1 MSKVTRILLLVVL
14 VFTGTV
20 FAAPADAATPK
31 LLPVPGPCVQ
41 GVLPGG
47 ALYLIC
53 VPAAGWN
60 GDLVVY
66 AHGYVAFNEPLGF
79 YNLTLPDGTYI
90 PDLVQSLGY
99 AFATTSYRQNG
110 LAILEGVE
118 DVKELVA
125 AFPAV
130 AGRSPV
136 HTYMTGPSE
145 GGIITALLV
154 ERAPE
159 LFSGGLSLCGPV
171 GDFRKQIDYWGD
183 FRVLFDYFFPGALP
197 PTAIDIPPEV
207 IASWES
213 AYKPA
218 IDALITA
225 NPNAAGQLIRT
236 SGAAIDPADPTT
248 VNDTTL
254 GLLWYNVFATNDG
267 KAKLGGNPFDNTR
280 RIYRGSDNDVALN
293 QGVARYSADPAA
305 LAAMVPY
312 NTSGRVRIP
321 LVTMHTTGDEI
332 IPFWHQLLYR
342 KKLLANGSFGVIQI
356 PIVRYGHCNFTAEEV
371 LVGFALLV
379 LQTTGRDLQ
388 YVPEQYD
395 LAPVR
400 AQIERARAEF
410 EAQSLDQ

>member
-1 MSKVTRILLLVVL
+1 MSKVVRILMLVV
-14 VFTGTV
+14 FAFSSMV
-20 FAAPADAATPK
+20 FAAPARAAAPK
-31 LLPVPGPCVQ
+31 LVPVPGPCVE
-41 GVLPGG
+41 GMLPGG
-47 ALYLIC
+47 ARSLIC

-66 AHGYVAFNEPLGF
+66 GHGYVAFNQPLDF
-79 YNLTLPDGTYI
+79 YNLTLDDGTYLPTLI
-90 PDLVQSLGY
+90 QTLGY

-130 AGRSPV
+130 AGRSPTR
-136 HTYMTGPSE
+136 TYMTGPSE

-197 PTAIDIPPEV
+197 PSAIDIPDEV
-207 IASWES
+207 IANWES
-213 AYKPA
+213 TYRPA

-236 SGAAIDPADPTT
+236 SGAAIDPADPSS
-248 VNDTTL
+248 VNKTAL
-254 GLLWYNVFATNDG
+254 GLLWYSVFATNDG
-267 KAKLGGNPFDNTR
+267 KSKLGGNPFDNTR
-280 RIYRGSDNDVALN
+280 RIYRGSEDDVALN
-293 QGVARYSADPAA
+293 LGVARYSADPAA
-305 LAAMVPY
+305 LAAMAAY

-321 LVTMHTTGDEI
+321 LVMMHTTGDEI

-342 KKLLANGSFGVIQI
+342 KKLLANGSLGVVQI
-356 PIVRYGHCNFTAEEV
+356 PIPRYGHCNFTTEEV
-371 LVGFALLV
+371 LVAFALLV

-388 YVPEQYD
+388 YVPEQYN

-400 AQIERARAEF
+400 AAIEQARAEF
-410 EAQSLDQ
+410 AATGVER

>member
-1 MSKVTRILLLVVL
+1 MPKPIRILTLMVL
-14 VFTGTV
+14 VFAGTV
-20 FAAPADAATPK
+20 FAAPADAAVPR

-41 GVLPGG
+41 GVLPSG
-47 ALYLIC
+47 ALSLIC

-79 YNLTLPDGTYI
+79 YNLTLGDGTDI
-90 PDLVQSLGY
+90 PTLVQSLGY

-130 AGRSPV
+130 AGRSPAR
-136 HTYMTGPSE
+136 TYMTGPSE

-183 FRVLFDYFFPGALP
+183 FRVLFDYFFPTALP
-197 PTAIDIPPEV
+197 PTAITIPDTV
-207 IASWES
+207 IENWES
-213 AYKPA
+213 TYKPA
-218 IDALITA
+218 IDALVTA

-236 SGAAIDPADPTT
+236 SGAAVDPADPTT
-248 VNDTTL
+248 INKTTL

-267 KAKLGGNPFDNTR
+267 KAKLGGNPFDNTT
-280 RIYRGSDNDVALN
+280 RIYRGSENDLALN
-293 QGVARYSADPAA
+293 QGVTRYSADPQA
-305 LAAMVPY
+305 LVAMIPY

-332 IPFWHQLLYR
+332 IPFWHQVLYR

-356 PIVRYGHCNFTAEEV
+356 PIARYGHCNFTAEEV

-410 EAQSLDQ
+410 AARSLDQ

>member
-1 MSKVTRILLLVVL
+1 MSKLVRILLLIAL
-14 VFTGTV
+14 LLTAPV
-20 FAAPADAATPK
+20 FAAPVSAATPK

-47 ALYLIC
+47 ALSLIC
-53 VPAAGWN
+53 IPTAGWN

-66 AHGYVAFNEPLGF
+66 GHGYVAFNEPLGF
-79 YNLTLPDGTYI
+79 YNLTLGDGTYI
-90 PDLVQSLGY
+90 PDLVQQLGY

-125 AFPAV
+125 AFPGV

-183 FRVLFDYFFPGALP
+183 FRVLFDYFFPNALP
-197 PTAIDIPPEV
+197 PTAVDIPPEV
-207 IASWES
+207 IANWES
-213 AYKPA
+213 VYKPA

-225 NPNAAGQLIRT
+225 NPSAAAQLIRT
-236 SGAAIDPADPTT
+236 SSAAIDPADPTT
-248 VNDTTL
+248 VNKTTL

-267 KAKLGGNPFDNTR
+267 KSKLGGNPFDNTR
-280 RIYRGSDNDVALN
+280 RIYRGSENDVALN
-293 QGVARYSADPAA
+293 LGVTRYSADPPA
-305 LAAMVPY
+305 LAAMGPY

-321 LVTMHTTGDEI
+321 LVIMHTTGDEI

-356 PIVRYGHCNFTAEEV
+356 PIARYGHCNFTAEEV

-388 YVPEQYD
+388 YVPAQYD

-400 AQIERARAEF
+400 AEVERAWTAF
-410 EAQSLDQ
+410 KAQNLDQ

>member
-1 MSKVTRILLLVVL
+1 MSKLIRILLLLVL

-20 FAAPADAATPK
+20 FTAPANAAAPK

-47 ALYLIC
+47 ALSLIC
-53 VPAAGWN
+53 IPTAGWN

-79 YNLTLPDGTYI
+79 YNLTLEDGTYL
-90 PDLVQSLGY
+90 PTLVQQLGY

-118 DVKELVA
+118 DVKELMA
-125 AFPAV
+125 TFPAV
-130 AGRSPV
+130 AGHSPAR
-136 HTYMTGPSE
+136 TYMTGPSE

-183 FRVLFDYFFPGALP
+183 FRVLFDYFFPKALP
-197 PTAIDIPPEV
+197 PTAISIPDKV
-207 IASWES
+207 INNWENF
-213 AYKPA
+213 YKPR
-218 IDALITA
+218 IDALVTTKPDA
-225 NPNAAGQLIRT
+225 TRQLIRT
-236 SGAAIDPADPTT
+236 SGAAVDPADPTT
-248 VNDTTL
+248 INKTTL

-267 KAKLGGNPFDNTR
+267 KAKLGGNPFDNTT
-280 RIYRGSDNDVALN
+280 RIYYGSDNDFLLN
-293 QGVARYSADPAA
+293 RKVARYSADPVA
-305 LAAMVPY
+305 LAAMGPY

-332 IPFWHQLLYR
+332 IPFWHQVLYR

-356 PIVRYGHCNFTAEEV
+356 PIARYGHCNFTAEEV

-395 LAPVR
+395 LAPTR
-400 AQIERARAEF
+400 AQIERARTEF
-410 EAQSLDQ
+410 AAQSLDQ